1 MAQVKFNDKK
11 KSFYHI
17 EGHFFHRF
25 KWDILQRHDNTD
37 CIALTD
43 QYRFA
48 GQGLKPLFK
57 AKLDL
62 TH

>member
-1 MAQVKFNDKK
+1 M
-11 KSFYHI
+11 

-37 CIALTD
+37 CIALTN

-48 GQGLKPLFK
+48 GKQSKPSVK
-57 AKLDL
+57 AKLEL
-62 TH
+62 THQ

>member
-1 MAQVKFNDKK
+1 M
-11 KSFYHI
+11 

-48 GQGLKPLFK
+48 GK
-57 AKLDL
+57 
-62 TH
+62 H

>member
-1 MAQVKFNDKK
+1 M
-11 KSFYHI
+11 

-43 QYRFA
+43 RYRFLLA
-48 GQGLKPLFK
+48 SIEAFSQS
-57 AKLDL
+57 KLDL